1 MTQIGDKFPICHT
14 PVVVD
19 VISITA
25 DTATIHNA
33 GTIVENGTGAFEGTP
48 CQVTLLSADV
58 EGFAEMRVG
67 C

>member
-14 PVVVD
+14 PVVID
-19 VISITA
+19 VISITG
-25 DTATIHNA
+25 DTVTVHNA
-33 GTIVENGTGAFEGTP
+33 GTIVENGTGAIEGTP
-48 CQVTLLSADV
+48 CQVTVLAADL